1 MKKLLLIVFILVL
14 SACSSPGDQQS
25 NHFNQYDGFLKTIEN
40 NTFIP
45 GNDFEIQ
52 ARKTSTQDNQ
62 FSYEITIAN
71 NQPIENMTM
80 FIALAKPQGMTSQE
94 ILFPNVNLI
103 EEVDLTSF
111 FEGRQS
117 IMMVMLSDQEISE
130 FTVYIEYIQNEAAH
144 LVEQVVSVTN

>member
-40 NTFIP
+40 NTFVA
-45 GNDFEIQ
+45 GNDFDIQ

-117 IMMVMLSDQEISE
+117 IMMVMLSDQEISQ
-130 FTVYIEYIQNEAAH
+130 FTVYIEYIYNEAAH